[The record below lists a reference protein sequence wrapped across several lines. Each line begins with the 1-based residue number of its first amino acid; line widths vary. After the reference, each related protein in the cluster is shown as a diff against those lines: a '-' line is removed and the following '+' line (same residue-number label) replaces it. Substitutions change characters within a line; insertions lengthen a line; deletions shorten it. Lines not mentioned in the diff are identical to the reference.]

1 MEEGVPVDMSPM
13 IDLTFLL
20 LVFFMV
26 ASHLITIQIDRRV
39 KPPIAKNSR
48 VAEVATGRVVVNI
61 LADGSVFGLD
71 KIELPTS
78 EAIEDYVAHA
88 RTENEG
94 RGIVPTRLN
103 LRADQEVDTRVI
115 KRVVQAAGA
124 AGVNEVIFGSLA
136 VEP

>member
-1 MEEGVPVDMSPM
+1 MPLDMSPM

-26 ASHLITIQIDRRV
+26 ASHLIIIQIDRRV
-39 KPPIAKNSR
+39 KAPIAKNSR
-48 VAEVATGRVVVNI
+48 VAEVVAGRVVVNI
-61 LADGSVFGLD
+61 LADGSVYGLD
-71 KIELPTS
+71 QIELPTS

-94 RGIVPTRLN
+94 KGVSPTRLN